1 MRENEPEMLKC
12 GSFMLGR
19 DRRQFA
25 KKFLML
31 SRALRMCSFAA
42 SMGAVIA
49 DLMLFHTDVVVLLI
63 VKSVMID
70 LSEVF
75 LIFTA
80 LPQVQSREYHV
91 DIHRAKD

>member
-1 MRENEPEMLKC
+1 MSQKPDYRKTGLRPQTPLDSDIKC
-12 GSFMLGR
+12 ANGKL
-19 DRRQFA
+19 
-25 KKFLML
+25 
-31 SRALRMCSFAA
+31 
-42 SMGAVIA
+42 I
-49 DLMLFHTDVVVLLI
+49 I